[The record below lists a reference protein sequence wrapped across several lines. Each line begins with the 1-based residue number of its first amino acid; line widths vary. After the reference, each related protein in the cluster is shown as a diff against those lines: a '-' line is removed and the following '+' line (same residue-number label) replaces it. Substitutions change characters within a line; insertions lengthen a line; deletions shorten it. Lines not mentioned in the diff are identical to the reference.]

1 MCTYNQSALRW
12 IKAQGTMSHACMSN
26 FGTRPSVI
34 AAYAGIDTSAIAAPE
49 RSDEAQEMTMED
61 YRTFGAYHPRTT
73 WNYSVLALP
82 GQDMHQ
88 SYNVFMTPFGVY

>member
-1 MCTYNQSALRW
+1 
-12 IKAQGTMSHACMSN
+12 
-26 FGTRPSVI
+26 
-34 AAYAGIDTSAIAAPE
+34 
-49 RSDEAQEMTMED
+49 MED
-61 YRTFGAYHPRTT
+61 YRTFGAYHPRTA